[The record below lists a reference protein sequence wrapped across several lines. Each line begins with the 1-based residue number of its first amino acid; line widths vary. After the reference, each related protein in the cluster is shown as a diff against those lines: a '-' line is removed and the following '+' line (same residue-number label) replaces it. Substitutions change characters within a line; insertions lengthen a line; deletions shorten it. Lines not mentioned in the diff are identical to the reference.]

1 MQHALLSTTH
11 PHISHRHTPCN
22 TTRSRSLLRAVRF
35 VAPLKELLYMS
46 PSVTYGMVH
55 VHKQPG
61 VALVEVVE
69 EPIGKA
75 AQGGLE
81 LRR

>member
-1 MQHALLSTTH
+1 MQHALLSTTQ
-11 PHISHRHTPCN
+11 PHISHRHTLCS
-22 TTRSRSLLRAVRF
+22 TTHSRSLLRAVRF
-35 VAPLKELLYMS
+35 VVPLKEILYMS
-46 PSVTYGMVH
+46 PTSPNGMVH